1 MLVNYIIAFAIIVL
15 IVSFCWILHGIT
27 LFPIKNGDNA
37 VITVSLSVNGQ
48 CPELEHML
56 KGLVW
61 LRDNGT
67 LKADIVIDAKNPDLE
82 TREVGMAFSA
92 DYQFIF
98 YNESG
103 D

>member
-15 IVSFCWILHGIT
+15 IVSFCWILHGIA
-27 LFPIKNGDNA
+27 LFPIKNVDNA
-37 VITVSLSVNGQ
+37 VVTVNLSVNGQ

-67 LKADIVIDAKNPDLE
+67 LKADIVIAAKKPNPE
-82 TREVGMAFSA
+82 TREVGMAFSE